1 MYHIDYRLYERN
13 LSMIKFLTGVPTV
26 IINKHGSPNI
36 LHSVPIPDN
45 YNVTRYPYRISSV
58 TWDISVGGLNCRSTQ
73 NNYRNF
79 NIFCLRCLWYCR
91 HLITILFQNQNICA
105 RNNLFFTHVFGAI
118 KK

>member
-58 TWDISVGGLNCRSTQ
+58 TWDISVGGLNCRSTS
-73 NNYRNF
+73 
-79 NIFCLRCLWYCR
+79 LRISDAGNRVGRGIIC
-91 HLITILFQNQNICA
+91 HVKTIS
-105 RNNLFFTHVFGAI
+105 V
-118 KK
+118 